1 MTSGTRGW
9 VDGLLERRG
18 LAHPDGRPLYAYR
31 MTAEEFESLGD
42 ALSNS
47 RSSMGVATTPIMRG
61 FVLYA
66 AEWWQRHYDGGTWA
80 WEPLLGALRWDSVH
94 YPDLYGP
101 VKVACHWWRVKMV
114 YTPSSTRYLTT
125 FACQGGLPLGL
136 VGNGENSVTQFLRAT
151 LRDTAKYRLFT
162 DNPVELAERQQYL
175 LRPETLRR
183 DYVFQLAA
191 DLAAAVINLEIGDE
205 DDPLEGLNVR
215 QPDWQRTMPID
226 LEDERAR
233 QLLVGLV
240 REAALHKARSVIHFG
255 VERFLRRTEFGWRL
269 GARIEL
275 PRNIPPEAL
284 ADELNVETETL
295 PRVMSVRVGSGGTRP
310 CGVLERQ
317 ESKFVLRRGTQREA
331 VVWDEEA
338 EAEIHLECFAGKRIG
353 DPFVPSHGSML
364 SDLPWAFEGEAESV
378 FRGEGSVRSRAS
390 TIRVMAPESSKVA
403 DVKRAGDESPG
414 PEATQVKGR
423 LLWTFSEPTTLKTPA
438 GRFEF
443 IPRSEPTEGTEYRVS
458 GRRVRGLECK
468 WPVFRGMPRHLE
480 VIAQGRKWEVPANE
494 VSWRPTRG
502 DWKRR
507 PDGNGLWEVQHVHN
521 GTLRHRARVGIL
533 PGNIRVSSRAG
544 NDMGQGRVLLERGE
558 YVKVSAEVE
567 GGTATTRPLGDGAEV
582 LVSAHNV
589 NEAPT
594 HVELS
599 LHWAREA
606 VLTVHVPF
614 PGRGGRFLHNGRR
627 LIRRLTVDDL
637 YGVRAVALSP
647 REGQSFWINAE
658 VQARDLRKRK
668 GLRRFRHPFT
678 PDGTRHEL
686 ALTEIR
692 EKIARRLSA
701 STMSGACIELHI
713 VDEENQRYATA
724 EVARFTNEL
733 RRFDGREIALWPIP
747 SAGSRT
753 TFEAWRIAEPT
764 ARPIPLETITVQ
776 GNRHGTRVPIE
787 LNMSTERILIVAQN
801 GPLLIQPIAIGGT
814 TGSWTPRG
822 NAGRRHD
829 VSLAEAVNILHEAH
843 RDRAIRDAMQR
854 LLEEQNRARREREWE
869 FLNET
874 LLRHSSLPASTS
886 DVLRVAAYMPALLVR
901 WLLKIERTH
910 RTALWE
916 LEDDLPFSWGRISR
930 EIWAAEKEHAIGEI
944 CDAVREIMEGDQ
956 REMAEG
962 LVDKI
967 LNEGLE
973 RMESDTDDDQEPSDS
988 ADHGTYKHR
997 NDNVRRRRRTHR

>member
-1 MTSGTRGW
+1 MASGIRGW

-18 LAHPDGRPLYAYR
+18 LIDPDGRPLYAYR

-47 RSSMGVATTPIMRG
+47 KSSMGVATMPIMLG

-80 WEPLLGALRWDSVH
+80 WEPLLAALRWNSVH

-101 VKVACHWWRVKMV
+101 VRTACHWWQVKMV
-114 YTPSSTRYLTT
+114 YTASSTRYLTT

-136 VGNGENSVTQFLRAT
+136 VGSGENSVTQFLRAT

-162 DNPVELAERQQYL
+162 DDPVELAQRQQHL

-191 DLAAAVINLEIGDE
+191 DLAAAVLNLEIGDE
-205 DDPLEGLNVR
+205 DDPLKGLNER

-240 REAALHKARSVIHFG
+240 REAALHRARSVTHFG

-269 GARIEL
+269 GARVEL
-275 PRNIPPEAL
+275 PRNIPPDAL

-295 PRVMSVRVGSGGTRP
+295 PRVMSVRIGSGRTRQ
-310 CGVLERQ
+310 CGVFERD
-317 ESKFVLRRGTQREA
+317 ESKFVLRRSTQREE

-338 EAEIHLECFAGKRIG
+338 ESEIHLECFAGKRVG

-364 SDLPWAFEGEAESV
+364 SDLPWAFEGEAEPV
-378 FRGEGSVRSRAS
+378 FRGEGSTRSRGS
-390 TIRVMAPESSKVA
+390 TIKVMALERSEVSEEQPSGEESEK
-403 DVKRAGDESPG
+403 

-423 LLWTFSEPTTLKTPA
+423 LLWTFSEPTTMKTPA

-443 IPRSEPTEGTEYRVS
+443 IPRSEPTEETEYRVS
-458 GRRVRGLECK
+458 GRRVRELESR
-468 WPVFRGMPRHLE
+468 WPLFRGMPNHLE
-480 VIAQGRKWEVPANE
+480 VIAQGRKWEVPTDE

-502 DWKRR
+502 EWRRR
-507 PDGNGLWEVQHVHN
+507 PDGYGLWEVRHVHN
-521 GTLRHRARVGIL
+521 GTLRHRARFGIL
-533 PGNIRVSSRAG
+533 PRRFRFSIIVGD
-544 NDMGQGRVLLERGE
+544 DMGRGRVVLEGGE
-558 YVKVSAEVE
+558 HVKVSAEVE
-567 GGTATTRPLGDGAEV
+567 DGTATPRPLNDGAEV

-606 VLTVHVPF
+606 ALTVHVPF

-627 LIRRLTVDDL
+627 LMRRLTVDDL
-637 YGVRAVALSP
+637 YGVRAVALFP
-647 REGQSFWINAE
+647 REGRSFWISAE
-658 VQARDLRKRK
+658 VQARDLRERK
-668 GLRRFRHPFT
+668 GLRRFRHPLT

-686 ALTEIR
+686 ALIEIR

-701 STMSGACIELHI
+701 STMSEACIELHI
-713 VDEENQRYATA
+713 VDEDNQKYATA

-747 SAGSRT
+747 SAGTRT
-753 TFEAWRIAEPT
+753 KFEAWRIAEPT

-801 GPLLIQPIAIGGT
+801 GALLIQPIAIGGT

-822 NAGRRHD
+822 SAGRRQD
-829 VSLAEAVNILHEAH
+829 VSLAEAVNILHDAH

-874 LLRHSSLPASTS
+874 LLRQSSLPASTS
-886 DVLRVAAYMPALLVR
+886 DVLRVAARTPAVLVR
-901 WLLKIERTH
+901 WLLKIEPTH
-910 RTALWE
+910 RAALWE
-916 LEDDLPFSWGRISR
+916 LEDDLPFSWGRISN
-930 EIWAAEKEHAIGEI
+930 EIWAAEKEHAISEI
-944 CDAVREIMEGDQ
+944 CEAVREVMEGDQ
-956 REMAEG
+956 RDMAEG

-967 LNEGLE
+967 LSEGRE
-973 RMESDTDDDQEPSDS
+973 RMESDTDGDDQEPSDS
-988 ADHGTYKHR
+988 ASQ
-997 NDNVRRRRRTHR
+997 RRWTHK